1 MRQARR
7 PGPRWR
13 ARRAARTPRPPPRV
27 LRPGKYPFYPCT
39 VTPIGLG
46 SPLVHGHVAIITLAP
61 NRSPGQLLPSPTFDR
76 APKRGPKTPSAPC
89 PQTNWDLPP
98 FPLAFRF
105 TAALC
110 AFPTSC
116 STSLLRL
123 GPSHLATPL
132 CSAAACSGAPYPTTS
147 SRSSAHTPTPIYP
160 TVSRVTPRVPSPLT
174 TRAAPS
180 TDTDDDTE
188 QEPAPEPSRTTT
200 FSKTGDRAPGVP
212 RRREPEG
219 AKQGINADAVNLTCL
234 PTPPRHGPTLLPA
247 SP

>member
-1 MRQARR
+1 L
-7 PGPRWR
+7 PSSPWR
-13 ARRAARTPRPPPRV
+13 
-27 LRPGKYPFYPCT
+27 
-39 VTPIGLG
+39 PIGAPANSCPRLPLTERPSGDQNPICSLSPNQLG
-46 SPLVHGHVAIITLAP
+46 S
-61 NRSPGQLLPSPTFDR
+61 S
-76 APKRGPKTPSAPC
+76 
-89 PQTNWDLPP
+89 P

-116 STSLLRL
+116 STSLLRP
-123 GPSHLATPL
+123 GPSHLAAPL
-132 CSAAACSGAPYPTTS
+132 CCAAACSGAPYPAAS
-147 SRSSAHTPTPIYP
+147 SRSSARTPTPIYP

-200 FSKTGDRAPGVP
+200 FSKIGDRAPGVP

-219 AKQGINADAVNLTCL
+219 GKQGINADAVNLTCL